1 MTTAPASRLDPESCY
16 RAVKS
21 RDRRFDGV
29 FYTAVRTTGIYCRPS
44 CPARTPAF
52 PNVTFHPSAASAD
65 TSSPAGDDTPW
76 LARDDR

>member
-1 MTTAPASRLDPESCY
+1 MTSPMHLDPESCY

-44 CPARTPAF
+44 CPARTPSYA
-52 PNVTFHPSAASAD
+52 NVTFHPTAAA
-65 TSSPAGDDTPW
+65 AQARTP
-76 LARDDR
+76 RRRSGTDRM